1 MTMKEKKKRTGMT
14 PKQKKQWRLFFQ
26 SLRDKGLVGISL
38 GAMLVI
44 ELIINVVSM
53 SILAPGNE
61 ERIGFMAIGAIL
73 VFLAVPLYLRG
84 FKGLW
89 LTFAILSAF
98 LNTSFVLEGLRVQ
111 SMVITVEN
119 DTELARLDKEKVTSQ
134 NELDGWIRQYDEA
147 IASTNMERIN
157 GNIQRVSADIK
168 KIELDRSERVA
179 KIEKGEARHVL
190 TAADVFFAIPR
201 AIIEGITID
210 ENGKLDVS
218 SLIRLL
224 FFGTL
229 FYGMQSSIV
238 IFAKGGNRAVKNQK
252 GREPDKIAIVGN
264 GPLYVKFDKEEL
276 GVPANPVSSQFED
289 PLPFESDDE
298 KPKDKPAPFGS
309 RELG

>member
-1 MTMKEKKKRTGMT
+1 MTT
-14 PKQKKQWRLFFQ
+14 KQKKQWRAFFQ

-111 SMVITVEN
+111 SMIITVEN
-119 DTELARLDKEKVTSQ
+119 DTEIARLDRDKATSQ
-134 NELDGWIRQYDEA
+134 KELDGWNRQYDEA

-157 GNIQRVSADIK
+157 GNIQRVSAYIE
-168 KIELDRSERVA
+168 KIDLDRSERVA
-179 KIEKGEARHVL
+179 KIEKGEARYVL

-238 IFAKGGNRAVKNQK
+238 IFAKGGNRVGKNETL
-252 GREPDKIAIVGN
+252 RVNFGN
-264 GPLYVKFDKEEL
+264 NQLRKLEVSHPTDLVIDQEVVYSS
-276 GVPANPVSSQFED
+276 ASSQFED
-289 PLPFESDDE
+289 PLPFESDDD

>member
-1 MTMKEKKKRTGMT
+1 MPLTT
-14 PKQKKQWRLFFQ
+14 KQKKQWRAFFQ

-61 ERIGFMAIGAIL
+61 ERIGLMAIGAIL

-119 DTELARLDKEKVTSQ
+119 DTEIARLDRDRATSQ
-134 NELDGWIRQYDEA
+134 KELDGWNRQYDEA

-157 GNIQRVSADIK
+157 QNIQRVSADIK
-168 KIELDRSERVA
+168 KIDLDRSERVA

-238 IFAKGGNRAVKNQK
+238 IFAKGGNRVGKNETL
-252 GREPDKIAIVGN
+252 RVNFGN
-264 GPLYVKFDKEEL
+264 NQLRKLEVSHPTDLVIDQEVVYSS
-276 GVPANPVSSQFED
+276 ASSQFED

>member
-1 MTMKEKKKRTGMT
+1 MPLTT
-14 PKQKKQWRLFFQ
+14 KQKKQWRAFFQ

-119 DTELARLDKEKVTSQ
+119 DTEIARLDRDRATSQ
-134 NELDGWIRQYDEA
+134 KELDGWNRQYDEA

-157 GNIQRVSADIK
+157 QNIQRVSADIK
-168 KIELDRSERVA
+168 KIDLDRSERVA

-238 IFAKGGNRAVKNQK
+238 IFAKGGNRVGKNETL
-252 GREPDKIAIVGN
+252 RVNFGN
-264 GPLYVKFDKEEL
+264 NQLRKLEVSHPTDLVIDQEVVYSS
-276 GVPANPVSSQFED
+276 ASSQFED

>member
-61 ERIGFMAIGAIL
+61 ERIGFMAS
-73 VFLAVPLYLRG
+73 G

-179 KIEKGEARHVL
+179 KIEKGEARHV
-190 TAADVFFAIPR
+190 
-201 AIIEGITID
+201 
-210 ENGKLDVS
+210 
-218 SLIRLL
+218 
-224 FFGTL
+224 
-229 FYGMQSSIV
+229 
-238 IFAKGGNRAVKNQK
+238 
-252 GREPDKIAIVGN
+252 
-264 GPLYVKFDKEEL
+264 
-276 GVPANPVSSQFED
+276 
-289 PLPFESDDE
+289 
-298 KPKDKPAPFGS
+298 
-309 RELG
+309 

>member
-1 MTMKEKKKRTGMT
+1 VKLT
-14 PKQKKQWRLFFQ
+14 PKQKKLRANWWRAFFQ

-119 DTELARLDKEKVTSQ
+119 DTEIARLDKDKVTSQ
-134 NELDGWIRQYDEA
+134 KELDGWNRQYDEA

-157 GNIQRVSADIK
+157 QNIQRVSADIK
-168 KIELDRSERVA
+168 KIDLDRSERVA

-201 AIIEGITID
+201 AIIEGFT
-210 ENGKLDVS
+210 KDVS
-218 SLIRLL
+218 SLIRFI
-224 FFGTL
+224 FFGVL

-238 IFAKGGNRAVKNQK
+238 IFAKGGNRVGKNETL
-252 GREPDKIAIVGN
+252 RVNFGN
-264 GPLYVKFDKEEL
+264 KELRKLEVSHPTDL
-276 GVPANPVSSQFED
+276 VIDQEVVYSSASSQFED

-298 KPKDKPAPFGS
+298 KPKDKSAPFGS

>member
-1 MTMKEKKKRTGMT
+1 MSLTS
-14 PKQKKQWRLFFQ
+14 KQKKQWRLFFQ

-38 GAMLVI
+38 AAMLVI

-111 SMVITVEN
+111 SMVITVDN
-119 DTELARLDKEKVTSQ
+119 DAEIARLDKDKTKAETDLADWQ
-134 NELDGWIRQYDEA
+134 QQYRDA

-157 GNIQRVSADIK
+157 GNIQRVKDDIE
-168 KIELDRSERVA
+168 KINLDRSERVA

-201 AIIEGITID
+201 AIYEGITKDI
-210 ENGKLDVS
+210 S
-218 SLIRLL
+218 SLIRFV
-224 FFGTL
+224 FFGVL

-238 IFAKGGNRAVKNQK
+238 IFAKGGNRQVKVRKDSQTDDMVIQD
-252 GREPDKIAIVGN
+252 G
-264 GPLYVKFDKEEL
+264 GPLYVKFDKEKGL
-276 GVPANPVSSQFED
+276 GVSADKSDVFED
-289 PLPFESDDE
+289 TASFVDDPVKE
-298 KPKDKPAPFGS
+298 KANTFGG